1 MGKVIR
7 HITTACVLC
16 MLCIY
21 PVAAQTVHQVAAG
34 TDVLN
39 PTITGAATG
48 DIIELT
54 TDGGIYLSADQ
65 IVIDKD
71 ITIRGSAALLDKPVL
86 KYIGT
91 STSAYMFKGE
101 GSPRIALENL
111 EFDGDGTGEGGAA
124 LAKYVVRLDNG
135 DTLGTMSLFM
145 DNCVAHDFNDKFI
158 KPYANCGIDS
168 LVVTNSI
175 FYNGASEGIVLYSGT
190 SSDPAVILGDAV
202 IENCTFYNLEREA
215 IKGQTYPD
223 AIVRVNRCTFY
234 NLGEVDKKAMIYF
247 RNMTDV
253 IVKNSIFST
262 NPNTDL
268 EKFADF
274 ASDASIFSNN
284 VVWGVTNWDVGAATV
299 TDTLQVDPGFA
310 DAANAD
316 FSISKDSPLM
326 TYADDGG
333 AVGDSRWVPDIQK
346 IWEIAAGTDVIAA
359 AIADADTGDIIEL
372 TTSGGLYLNNDQMAI
387 GKDITIRGRATLPE
401 KPILKYIGTE
411 TSAYM
416 FKGVN
421 SPRIALE
428 NLELDGDGT
437 GEGGAALA
445 KYVVRLDN
453 GDTLGTMSLF
463 MDNCV
468 AHDFNDKFIKPYPN
482 CGMDSLVVTNS
493 IFYNGASEG
502 IVLYSGTSSD
512 PAVILG
518 DAVIENCTFY
528 NLEREAIKGQ
538 TYPDAIVR
546 VNRCTFYNLGEVD
559 KKAMIYFRNMTD
571 VIVKNS
577 IFATNPNTDL
587 EKFADFASDAS
598 IFSNNV
604 VWDVTNW
611 DVGAA
616 TVTDTL
622 QVDPG
627 FADAANADFSLP
639 VGSAL
644 LTYADDGGPI
654 GDSRWAPLDGQYIL
668 SVYVLGEGEVTL
680 DPPGPIYDEGAVVTL
695 TAVPDPGWGLESW
708 TGNVSPSF
716 PPDANPVTVT
726 INANETV
733 TATFVSLTPKYQVSV
748 TSIGI
753 GHVDASPEPMEENL
767 YEEGTEVTLTAVS
780 DSVTWEF
787 VYWVDAAGDSLTDV
801 NPQVFTVAVDTA
813 FTAMFQSTIAQVALN
828 LTVVGMGDVDV
839 NPLPVPGFE
848 TYDVGTEVSLEA
860 DADIG
865 WEFEGYTGDVIDTA
879 DSIGLV
885 LDTDKNV
892 TATFVEISHPTGE
905 LAIGSDWDLIDAVDY
920 ANNNSQ
926 VTTIVLTDVG
936 PYQPDESSRDPDN
949 GRMPEITIESPVRI
963 VAADALS
970 GKPILKG
977 YTSSTGSGSSEG
989 FFRFRS
995 GGGMLVLENLI
1006 IDGYLDADTDAY
1018 PAKYIFRADD
1028 GLDTVFCSLKAF
1040 NVDMMNCFEAFW
1052 KNYGLAMVD
1061 TLLFDNCI
1069 ISDIGKEGLFLNAV
1083 GHANFVG
1090 MKNTTWTKVARE
1102 ILYLRLMPDAVVDID
1117 HVTIA
1122 DCGFGYG
1129 SDPAKHGAVRIE
1141 NTVDVQIRNVIIYK
1155 VLNTEYGYAL
1165 RIAGANSV
1173 LDNVLL
1179 FESAEEISLQDD
1191 AAIGPDVFRYDPMFL
1206 GPDTGNY
1213 TLHDSSIA
1221 YHLASDES
1229 AAIGD
1234 LRWATSTNVAVYHT
1248 FSLTVGDSGAV
1259 TLDPEPMAKFYVP
1272 GTVVTTTAVPDA
1284 GWEFSAWSGDL
1295 TGSTNPATVTMDA
1308 DKSITAA
1315 FTKIPHGIEADQLP
1329 TEYSLSQNYP
1339 NPFNPTTKIK
1349 FALKEQGM
1357 TTLMIYDILGREI
1370 ARLVNEELPAGY
1382 YEVTLTDRSLAS
1394 GIYIYRITSGN
1405 FTAVKKM
1412 LLVK

>member
-1 MGKVIR
+1 
-7 HITTACVLC
+7 

-39 PTITGAATG
+39 PAITGAAAG

-54 TDGGIYLSADQ
+54 TAGGIYLSADQ

-372 TTSGGLYLNNDQMAI
+372 TTSGGLYLNNDQMTI

-401 KPILKYIGTE
+401 KPILKYIGTA

-416 FKGVN
+416 FKGIN

-428 NLELDGDGT
+428 NLEFDGDGT

-468 AHDFNDKFIKPYPN
+468 AHDFNDKFIKPYAN

-546 VNRCTFYNLGEVD
+546 VNRCTFYSLGEVD

-577 IFATNPNTDL
+577 IFSTNPNTDL
-587 EKFADFASDAS
+587 EKFADFESDAS

-604 VWDVTNW
+604 VWGVTNW

-708 TGNVSPSF
+708 TGNVSPGF

-726 INANETV
+726 MNANETV
-733 TATFVSLTPKYQVSV
+733 TATFVSLTPKHELVINSV
-748 TSIGI
+748 GV
-753 GHVDASPEPMEENL
+753 GHVEASPDPVEADL
-767 YEEGTEVTLTAVS
+767 YYEGTEVTLTAIP
-780 DSVTWEF
+780 DSTTWVF
-787 VYWVDAAGDSLTDV
+787 VEWEGDV
-801 NPQVFTVAVDTA
+801 VDTLTNPA
-813 FTAMFQSTIAQVALN
+813 VVTVDSALSITAVFASN
-828 LTVVGMGDVDV
+828 LTQFTLDMIVDGLGDVSQDPA
-839 NPLPVPGFE
+839 PLLG
-848 TYDVGTEVSLEA
+848 TYDTATVVILTA

-865 WEFEGYTGDVIDTA
+865 WEFTGWSGALVSTENPDTVAIDSNMVITASFAEVSVPSGVMAIDDSWDLRDAVEFANNHSVIDTLLLTT
-879 DSIGLV
+879 SGGLYTSTSTSDV
-885 LDTDKNV
+885 AV
-892 TATFVEISHPTGE
+892 TAPLVIMAADTLAEKPICTNSDVEGSNDDIFRVFDDFTLKGVVLTAGHEATHGPKYGIRLRDYSDREVKHGTDINVMGCDFIDFFEDKVLTKDGHGFKIDVDVVAGGVKFENCTFANFGYE
-905 LAIGSDWDLIDAVDY
+905 AIRVSDTEKWLTERALDSLIIRNCTFTNIDAEGIRYYSDAAAGTADPPVIVEHVTF
-920 ANNNSQ
+920 NNSA
-926 VTTIVLTDVG
+926 TRTMYLKNSGGAIVRDIIIANSRTSGHGRDDDLMDAQGTTDVPSFVSYIDTFNVKPVSIKSTDG
-936 PYQPDESSRDPDN
+936 EVDEETVFGADP
-949 GRMPEITIESPVRI
+949 MF
-963 VAADALS
+963 ADAAAMD
-970 GKPILKG
+970 
-977 YTSSTGSGSSEG
+977 YTLLAASH
-989 FFRFRS
+989 
-995 GGGMLVLENLI
+995 M
-1006 IDGYLDADTDAY
+1006 
-1018 PAKYIFRADD
+1018 
-1028 GLDTVFCSLKAF
+1028 
-1040 NVDMMNCFEAFW
+1040 
-1052 KNYGLAMVD
+1052 YGLAHDGEAMGD
-1061 TLLFDNCI
+1061 LHWATNTPTHKALTLLIVGEGEVEFSPAPIGPFFDD
-1069 ISDIGKEGLFLNAV
+1069 SEV
-1083 GHANFVG
+1083 
-1090 MKNTTWTKVARE
+1090 
-1102 ILYLRLMPDAVVDID
+1102 
-1117 HVTIA
+1117 VTI
-1122 DCGFGYG
+1122 
-1129 SDPAKHGAVRIE
+1129 
-1141 NTVDVQIRNVIIYK
+1141 
-1155 VLNTEYGYAL
+1155 
-1165 RIAGANSV
+1165 
-1173 LDNVLL
+1173 
-1179 FESAEEISLQDD
+1179 
-1191 AAIGPDVFRYDPMFL
+1191 
-1206 GPDTGNY
+1206 
-1213 TLHDSSIA
+1213 
-1221 YHLASDES
+1221 
-1229 AAIGD
+1229 
-1234 LRWATSTNVAVYHT
+1234 
-1248 FSLTVGDSGAV
+1248 
-1259 TLDPEPMAKFYVP
+1259 
-1272 GTVVTTTAVPDA
+1272 TAVPDT
-1284 GWEFSAWSGDL
+1284 GWEFTSWSGDA
-1295 TGSTNPATVTMDA
+1295 TGTTNPTTVTMDA
-1308 DKSITAA
+1308 AKSITVT
-1315 FTKIPHGIEADQLP
+1315 FTEIPAGIDPNELP
-1329 TEYSLSQNYP
+1329 KEYSLSQNYP

-1357 TTLMIYDILGREI
+1357 TTLMIYDILGREV

-1382 YEVTLTDRSLAS
+1382 YEAVLHDRSLAS
-1394 GIYIYRITSGN
+1394 GIYIYRIKSGN
-1405 FTAVKKM
+1405 FMAVKKM